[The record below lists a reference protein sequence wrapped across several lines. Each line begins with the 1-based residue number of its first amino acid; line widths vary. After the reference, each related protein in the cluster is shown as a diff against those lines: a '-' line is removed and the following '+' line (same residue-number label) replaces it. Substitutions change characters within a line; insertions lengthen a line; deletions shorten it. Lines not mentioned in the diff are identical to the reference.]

1 MGLSRYLSH
10 LAYQLTCKAENQ
22 RGNYLE
28 EKLLG
33 ESFDDQSG
41 DCGHSFS

>member
-1 MGLSRYLSH
+1 MLLSRNLSH
-10 LAYQLTCKAENQ
+10 LAYQLSYKAENQ

-33 ESFDDQSG
+33 ESFDDRAG